1 MPQYLN
7 QATNFHLPNSGTILM
22 PFDATAFVTSF
33 PVYCAN
39 EGQADNIR
47 NLTQFLEDGDYT
59 YQFITRACP
68 TTQQQGGSNIILAN
82 QGYED
87 QISVPT
93 GSFLTMIG
101 GISQISGG
109 EDAPPVA
116 GKFRVQFYDA
126 GAQATISD
134 SWVPSDAISG
144 RFTQLPQTGSGMLTT
159 VSGNKN
165 LFILPSPL
173 SITSPGQLN
182 VQIVNLEDVTAE
194 IDMAFFFAAPIMGY
208 NPVDPAW
215 IGNAVGR

>member
-7 QATNFHLPNSGTILM
+7 QASKFYLPESGSILL

-47 NLTQFLEDGDYT
+47 NLTEFLEDGDFT
-59 YQFITRACP
+59 YQFISRACP
-68 TTQQQGGSNIILAN
+68 TTQQQGGSNLILAS
-82 QGYED
+82 QSYED
-87 QISVPT
+87 QISVPA

-101 GISQISGG
+101 GISQQ
-109 EDAPPVA
+109 VA
-116 GKFRVQFYDA
+116 TGASGKFRVQFYDA
-126 GAQATISD
+126 GAQATICN

-144 RFTQLPQTGSGMLTT
+144 RFTQLPQTGTGMLTT
-159 VSGNKN
+159 VSANKN

-182 VQIVNLEDVTAE
+182 VQITNLEAVTVT
-194 IDMAFFFAAPIMGY
+194 IDMAFFFATPIEGY
-208 NPVDPAW
+208 GAIDPAW